1 MRAVVQRVTKGSVI
15 VENEIISSIDRGFV
29 VLIGIS
35 VDDNN
40 DDVIYIADKIVNLR
54 VFEDHEGKMN
64 LSLLDVEGEVLLV
77 SQFTLMGDVRKG
89 RRPNFIMAKKPEEA
103 LIYFN
108 KLVEEIQKRG
118 INVKTG
124 KFQAMMKVNIENDG
138 PVTILIDSKKT
149 F

>member
-54 VFEDHEGKMN
+54 VFEDHEEKMN
-64 LSLLDVEGEVLLV
+64 LSLLDVGGEVLLV

-108 KLVEEIQKRG
+108 RLVEEIQKRG